1 MIYDRKLFTVLVYG
15 LTLLSCIMAWFFG
28 NALVSWFSISIL
40 GLTMC
45 FGIVEVTVLTLKLLD
60 S

>member
-1 MIYDRKLFTVLVYG
+1 MIYDRKLFTVLAYV
-15 LTLLSCIMAWFFG
+15 LALLSCMLAWFSG
-28 NALVSWFSISIL
+28 NALVSWFSMLIL

-45 FGIVEVTVLTLKLLD
+45 FGIVEITVLILKLLD